1 MKTSLIK
8 VRFLICL
15 LDQKLP
21 HCRLDK
27 IQLWSPLSLSSKK
40 HMMKKIEKEYIN
52 IPLDD
57 QDLES
62 NCRPNEALLFNN
74 AALAVVQGTLAET
87 TIPGIV
93 LHALVLVKPDPEG
106 MVQSFRSIT
115 GYLVEYSSDKRT

>member
-1 MKTSLIK
+1 MPTWSK
-8 VRFLICL
+8 VTTN
-15 LDQKLP
+15 
-21 HCRLDK
+21 CRLDK
-27 IQLWSPLSLSSKK
+27 IQLRSPAFPSKNT
-40 HMMKKIEKEYIN
+40 MKKIEKEHIN

-62 NCRPNEALLFNN
+62 NCRPIEALLFNN

-93 LHALVLVKPDPEG
+93 LHALVLAKPDPEG

-115 GYLVEYSSDKRT
+115 GYLVEYSSDRRT

>member
-1 MKTSLIK
+1 
-8 VRFLICL
+8 
-15 LDQKLP
+15 
-21 HCRLDK
+21 
-27 IQLWSPLSLSSKK
+27 
-40 HMMKKIEKEYIN
+40 MMKKIEKEYIN

-115 GYLVEYSSDKRT
+115 GHLVEYSSDKRT